1 MKITTLFFLILFI
14 LEATA
19 IAGGNDTQSNDAT
32 RKRADDAYNELYI
45 KNKAKYSK
53 SEYSK
58 TEKDNNIPKPVIM
71 VLPAKNGAGLSA
83 LQQVTSDPFLKASMD
98 GINDYLANKHYEVKS
113 LEGSTELEHIIQ
125 LQNDIAGNDE
135 DLAYIASLTL
145 NADIFIKYS
154 GKMDSKGFVTVELK
168 AYESTTARLL
178 GSQSSSIDSHGRT
191 SQVDQLAN
199 LKAAAKKAMPSI
211 EKQILAYWKDDLKFG
226 TQYKVVMN
234 ITGSYGDSELEDLQ
248 DQITQKL
255 KKTFNKVKVN
265 SITAKTIDLV
275 VYADTAKYEDVNEV
289 YRTIRQTVKSLAET
303 KKLNITK
310 KLIVMEV
317 K

>member
-1 MKITTLFFLILFI
+1 MKTIPFLLFI
-14 LEATA
+14 LLFLVGTA
-19 IAGGNDTQSNDAT
+19 CAANNDAT
-32 RKRADDAYNELYI
+32 RKRAQNAYSELDS
-45 KNKAKYSK
+45 KSSKKTQKYSK
-53 SEYSK
+53 SEYSDLK
-58 TEKDNNIPKPVIM
+58 KEEKNFAKPVIM
-71 VLPAKNGAGLSA
+71 VLPEKNGSGISA
-83 LQQVTSDPFLKASMD
+83 LQQVTENPFVKATMD
-98 GINDYLANKHYEVKS
+98 GISDYLANKHYEVKS
-113 LEGSTELEHIIQ
+113 LEGSSEIDHIVQ

-178 GSQSSSIDSHGRT
+178 GSQSSSVDSHGRT
-191 SQVDQLAN
+191 SPVDQQAN
-199 LKAAAKKAMPSI
+199 LKSAAKKAMPSI
-211 EKQILAYWKDDLKFG
+211 EKQILAYWIDDLNFG

-234 ITGSYGDSELEDLQ
+234 ITGSYGDTELEDLQ
-248 DQITQKL
+248 DQITMTL
-255 KKTFNKVKVN
+255 KKQFNKVKIN
-265 SITAKTIDLV
+265 TMTAKTIDMV
-275 VYADTAKYEDVNEV
+275 VYADPFKYEDVNEV
-289 YRTIRQTVKSLAET
+289 YRTIRQTVKPLAET